1 MSLGLFGGL
10 EVLPALAVPCG
21 LASAASFVCVVI
33 DSSFIANPHG
43 REGAG
48 MMSFGLFGGL
58 DALPALAVPCGLA
71 SAASFVGVVID
82 SSFYRQSQ
90 RQGRRRHDVLGSHW
104 RPGPRIQKNTPSELL

>member
-1 MSLGLFGGL
+1 M
-10 EVLPALAVPCG
+10 
-21 LASAASFVCVVI
+21 ASVASFVCVFIV
-33 DSSFIANPHG
+33 SSFIANPHG

-82 SSFYRQSQ
+82 SSFKANPH
-90 RQGRRRHDVLGSHW
+90 GRECAGMMSLGLIGGQAHAFKKMPLPNCYEKWSFRSRW
-104 RPGPRIQKNTPSELL
+104 I

>member
-1 MSLGLFGGL
+1 MPLGLFGGL

-33 DSSFIANPHG
+33 VSSFIANLHG

-58 DALPALAVPCGLA
+58 EVLPALAVPCGLA
-71 SAASFVGVVID
+71 SAASFVCFV
-82 SSFYRQSQ
+82 FYRQP
-90 RQGRRRHDVLGSHW
+90 
-104 RPGPRIQKNTPSELL
+104 PGQ

>member
-1 MSLGLFGGL
+1 MPLGLFDGL

-21 LASAASFVCVVI
+21 LASAASFARVVI

-58 DALPALAVPCGLA
+58 EVLLFFAVPSGLA
-71 SAASFVGVVID
+71 SAASFVCFV
-82 SSFYRQSQ
+82 FYRQSPCQ
-90 RQGRRRHDVLGSHW
+90 
-104 RPGPRIQKNTPSELL
+104 